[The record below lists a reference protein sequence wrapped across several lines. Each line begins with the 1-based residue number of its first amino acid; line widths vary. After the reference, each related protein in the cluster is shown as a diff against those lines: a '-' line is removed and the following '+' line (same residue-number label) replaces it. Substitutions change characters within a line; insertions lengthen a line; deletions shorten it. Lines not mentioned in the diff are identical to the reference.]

1 MNVEP
6 FAVNRKL
13 LLEAID
19 RCLSAI
25 VSQVSYH
32 CSGRLGRVKVTLC
45 TALLSLLVSFPHYGL
60 LRTLDSDI
68 NMQALMVKFHNP
80 LAPIPPQLKDISIY
94 DGFASHNDK
103 LELRLTL
110 PILGWLFG
118 TGRWTVVILNH
129 LAALG
134 VFYLL
139 AKLGSE
145 ALEDDVGGALFVLA
159 IAPTYFGSWFFG
171 DYIFGDGIAFL
182 LLLLC
187 IAFRNVVLCSF
198 WFLAA
203 AFTDERCVAAV
214 PLLLLYFA
222 VSHGRDEEKT
232 FRRKHYIAILVGAG
246 MWLLLRVWVAHT
258 YHLTT
263 GSSGLGD
270 RWLVEQNL
278 FEGLPH
284 VFPNVFKM
292 AWMLPLFAVF
302 CLLRQRRWA
311 ASLVYA
317 GAFAI
322 AILPAFLVFDFDRSV
337 CYSFTILLTS
347 LYFLRGEKVAAQKCL
362 AAILVLNV
370 LWHSPGHSILRM
382 AFRK

>member
-13 LLEAID
+13 LLGAID
-19 RCLSAI
+19 GCLSAV
-25 VSQVSYH
+25 VSEVNDQFT
-32 CSGRLGRVKVTLC
+32 GRLGRVKATLC
-45 TALLSLLVSFPHYGL
+45 TALLSLVVSFPHYSS

-80 LAPIPPQLKDISIY
+80 LSPIPPQLKDIRIY

-110 PILGWLFG
+110 PILGWLSG
-118 TGRWTVVILNH
+118 AGKWTVLIWNH
-129 LAALG
+129 LSAIG

-145 ALEDDVGGALFVLA
+145 ALDDDVGGALFVLA
-159 IAPTYFGSWFFG
+159 VGPTFFGSWFFS
-171 DYIFGDGIAFL
+171 DYIFGDGIAFAL
-182 LLLLC
+182 LLLS
-187 IAFRNVVLCSF
+187 IASTNLLLCSF

-203 AFTDERCVAAV
+203 AFTDERSVAAV

-222 VSHGRDEEKT
+222 VSLGRDEDRIL
-232 FRRKHYIAILVGAG
+232 RRKHYIAILTGVG
-246 MWLLLRVWVAHT
+246 MWLLLRCWVAHT

-278 FEGLPH
+278 VEGFPH
-284 VFPNVFKM
+284 VFPNVFKV
-292 AWMLPLFAVF
+292 AWTLPLFAVI

-311 ASLVYA
+311 ASLAYA

-322 AILPAFLVFDFDRSV
+322 AILPALLVFDFDRSV

-347 LYFLRGEKVAAQKCL
+347 LYFLRGGKASAQKCL
-362 AAILVLNV
+362 AAILILNV
-370 LWHSPGHSILRM
+370 LWHSPGNSILRI
-382 AFRK
+382 ALGR

>member
-1 MNVEP
+1 MKVES
-6 FAVNRKL
+6 FAVSRKL
-13 LLEAID
+13 LLETID
-19 RCLSAI
+19 HCLSAI
-25 VSQVSYH
+25 VSWVSDH
-32 CSGRLGRVKVTLC
+32 FSGRLGRVKVTLC

-60 LRTLDSDI
+60 IRTLDSDI

-80 LAPIPPQLKDISIY
+80 LLPIPARLKDISIY

-110 PILGWLFG
+110 PILGWLCG
-118 TGRWTVVILNH
+118 TGLWTVVIWSH
-129 LAALG
+129 VAALG

-159 IAPTYFGSWFFG
+159 IGPTFFGSWFFG

-182 LLLLC
+182 LLLLS
-187 IAFRNVVLCSF
+187 IASRNVVLCSF

-222 VSHGRDEEKT
+222 VGHGRDEEKT
-232 FRRKHYIAILVGAG
+232 FRRRHYIAILVGVG
-246 MWLLLRVWVAHT
+246 MWLLLRYWVAHT

-278 FEGLPH
+278 VESLPQ

-292 AWMLPLFAVF
+292 DWTLPLFAVI
-302 CLLRQRRWA
+302 CLFLQRRWA
-311 ASLVYA
+311 ASLVYF

-347 LYFLRGEKVAAQKCL
+347 LYFLRGEKAVAQKCL

-370 LWHSPGHSILRM
+370 LWHSPEHSVLRM
-382 AFRK
+382 LVRK

>member
-1 MNVEP
+1 MNAEP
-6 FAVNRKL
+6 FEVSRRL

-19 RCLSAI
+19 RCLSAV
-25 VSQVSYH
+25 VSQVSNH
-32 CSGRLGRVKVTLC
+32 FSGRLGRVKVTLC

-60 LRTLDSDI
+60 IRTLDSDI

-110 PILGWLFG
+110 PILGWLFA
-118 TGRWTVVILNH
+118 TGRWTVVIWNH

-145 ALEDDVGGALFVLA
+145 ALDDDVGGALFVLA
-159 IAPTYFGSWFFG
+159 IGPTYFGSWFFG
-171 DYIFGDGIAFL
+171 DYIFGDGIVFL

-187 IAFRNVVLCSF
+187 IASRNVVLCSF

-222 VSHGRDEEKT
+222 VSHGRDEEKL
-232 FRRKHYIAILVGAG
+232 FRRKHYLAILVGAG
-246 MWLLLRVWVAHT
+246 MWLLLRYWVAHT

-278 FEGLPH
+278 FDSLPH

-292 AWMLPLFAVF
+292 AWTLPLFALI
-302 CLLRQRRWA
+302 CLLQQRRWV
-311 ASLVYA
+311 ASLAYV

-322 AILPAFLVFDFDRSV
+322 AVAPAFLVFDFDRSV

-347 LYFLRGEKVAAQKCL
+347 LYFLRGDKMLAQKCL

-370 LWHSPGHSILRM
+370 LWHSPGHSVLRM